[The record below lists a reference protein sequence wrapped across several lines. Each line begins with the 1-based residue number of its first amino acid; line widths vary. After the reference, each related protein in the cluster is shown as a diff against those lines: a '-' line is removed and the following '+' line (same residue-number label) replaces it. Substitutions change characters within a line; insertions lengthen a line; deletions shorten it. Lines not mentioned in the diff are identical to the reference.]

1 MSWANL
7 EDLQRKVRAIIGRG
21 RVKFVDD
28 SGPVQKVQVL
38 MNGIET
44 PDNRYRVPEFG
55 LTSNPPED
63 SDVIAV
69 HLDGDRSA
77 GAVIG
82 TNHQLSR
89 PRGLQPGETML
100 YSQDG
105 KSVYLTS
112 SGGIVVEAKGQ
123 DVVVNDAR
131 NVTWNCTGDFTLN
144 VGGKFNVVAPGGTN
158 LTTPTVKSSGDIQD
172 NTLTNSHTM
181 AQMRS
186 IFNGHKHLV
195 ENVQGGGSTITS
207 DVPNSTE

>member
-77 GAVIG
+77 GAVLG
-82 TNHQLSR
+82 TNHQPSR

-123 DVVVNDAR
+123 DVAVNDAR
-131 NVTWNCTGDFTLN
+131 NVTWNCSGVFKIVAAGGIEFVAPTVTSTGDM
-144 VGGKFNVVAPGGTN
+144 
-158 LTTPTVKSSGDIQD
+158 QD
-172 NTLTNSHTM
+172 NVNTNPHTM
-181 AQMRS
+181 AQMRTIYNS
-186 IFNGHKHLV
+186 HKHPV
-195 ENVQGGGSTITS
+195 ENVQGGGSTIVS
-207 DVPNSTE
+207 EVPNSTE